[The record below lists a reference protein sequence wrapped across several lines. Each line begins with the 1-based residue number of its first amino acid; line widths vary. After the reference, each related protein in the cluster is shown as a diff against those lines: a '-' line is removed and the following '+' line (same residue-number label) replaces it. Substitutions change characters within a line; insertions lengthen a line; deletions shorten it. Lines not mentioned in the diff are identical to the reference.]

1 MDLSK
6 AFETINHQ
14 LLLAKLHVYPLS
26 KHALAIIS
34 SYLSN
39 RKHIH
44 LSKDKNQ

>member
-14 LLLAKLHVYPLS
+14 LLLAKLHAYPLS
-26 KHALAIIS
+26 KHALAIII

-44 LSKDKNQ
+44 PLRDKNR